1 MDAITLAVL
10 VAQALSPAL
19 APELPVSATAGPVVV
34 ERFVNPVRRPDAERT
49 EGLVPTPQDPV
60 IYSSFYY
67 KRLAVHRAAS
77 YAILPLFAFQFTAGT
92 KLYSQGASAPAWA
105 RNGHRVGATAIAAL
119 FTVNTVT
126 GLWNLYDGRK
136 DPKDRKRKI
145 FHALMMLTA
154 DAGFTATGLLAED
167 AEESSDDKSVHR
179 AVALTSIGVATIG
192 YLSML
197 DIFRRSTN

>member
-10 VAQALSPAL
+10 VAQALAP
-19 APELPVSATAGPVVV
+19 APELPLSATAGPVVV
-34 ERFVNPVRRPDAERT
+34 ERFVNPVRRPDVERA
-49 EGLVPTPQDPV
+49 EGLAPTPQDPV

-92 KLYSQGASAPAWA
+92 KLYAQGASAPAWA

-119 FTVNTVT
+119 FTANTVT

-154 DAGFTATGLLAED
+154 GAGFTATGLLAED
-167 AEESSDDKSVHR
+167 AEESADDKSVHR
-179 AVALTSIGVATIG
+179 TVALTSIGVATIG

-197 DIFRRSTN
+197 DIFRRSNP

>member
-10 VAQALSPAL
+10 VAQAIAP
-19 APELPVSATAGPVVV
+19 APELPFAPTAGPVVV
-34 ERFVNPVRRPDAERT
+34 ERFLARSPEAEQARHD
-49 EGLVPTPQDPV
+49 GLVPASQDPV
-60 IYSSFYY
+60 IYSDFYY
-67 KRLAVHRAAS
+67 KRLAVHRVAS
-77 YAILPLFAFQFTAGT
+77 YTILPLFAFQFTAGT

-136 DPKDRKRKI
+136 DPVDRKRKV
-145 FHALMMLTA
+145 FHALMMLA
-154 DAGFTATGLLAED
+154 AGAGFTATGLLAED
-167 AEESSDDKSVHR
+167 AEESGDDRSVHR
-179 AVALTSIGVATIG
+179 AVALSSIGVATIG

-197 DIFRRSTN
+197 DIFRRSTP

>member
-10 VAQALSPAL
+10 VAQALAPAPGRQL
-19 APELPVSATAGPVVV
+19 SAPAGPVVI
-34 ERFVNPVRRPDAERT
+34 ERFVRPVPGPDAARA
-49 EGLVPTPQDPV
+49 GPLVPAPQDPV
-60 IYSSFYY
+60 VYSDFYY

-77 YAILPLFAFQFTAGT
+77 YTILPLFAFQFAAGT
-92 KLYSQGASAPAWA
+92 KLYAEGSSAPAWA

-136 DPKDRKRKI
+136 DPVDRKRKL

-154 DAGFTATGLLAED
+154 DAGFTATGLLSED
-167 AEESSDDKSVHR
+167 AEESDDDRGVHR

-197 DIFRRSTN
+197 DIFRRSDP